1 MVLPS
6 LLFYADRCL
15 ATGVVVL
22 QPHFAAKLGE
32 GGLTMSETPHI
43 SREDLETKFRALQT
57 DIQGRA
63 SDKKQSIVAIGGVVA
78 TVVVLLAYVFG
89 RRSGRK
95 RGSRV
100 EFRRF

>member
-1 MVLPS
+1 
-6 LLFYADRCL
+6 
-15 ATGVVVL
+15 
-22 QPHFAAKLGE
+22 
-32 GGLTMSETPHI
+32 MSDTPRVT
-43 SREDLETKFRALQT
+43 REDLETKFRALQT

-63 SDKKQSIVAIGGVVA
+63 TDKKQSIVAIGSGVA

-95 RGSRV
+95 RSSHV